1 MKKLLAIGGVAVV
14 GFLVFLMLQLGSS
27 AESAP
32 APAPDPQKPVIE
44 KVTGDKARSAAI
56 PVADQ
61 KPDDGKPKKLD
72 PQSDE
77 FFLQFD
83 EMVPKK
89 LTMAAAPCYTGGINR
104 VGRNQHL
111 KLAYDNVIK
120 DGWVTVANL
129 KKLPDSNLNN
139 PEMEQCMMNAV
150 AATRW
155 RNDALPDG
163 VWGDQLKITPE
174 RGMKKYTKENMEY
187 EGDPNGLP
195 VGKAVMKPNQP
206 PPVSDTATRS
216 GAEAAEAAGR

>member
-1 MKKLLAIGGVAVV
+1 MKKLLAIGGLALV
-14 GFLVFLMLQLGSS
+14 GFLVFLLVQLSSS

-32 APAPDPQKPVIE
+32 APVVAATGPRVESLTGAP
-44 KVTGDKARSAAI
+44 RSAAI
-56 PVADQ
+56 PAVKVAAS
-61 KPDDGKPKKLD
+61 DDKPKKLD
-72 PQSDE
+72 PQSDD

-89 LTMAAAPCYTGGINR
+89 LTMAAAPCYKGGIDR
-104 VGRNQHL
+104 VTMNQHL
-111 KLAYDNVIK
+111 KLSYDNVIK

-139 PEMEQCMMNAV
+139 PAMEACMMNAI
-150 AATRW
+150 AQTRW
-155 RNDALPDG
+155 KNDALPDG

-195 VGKAVMKPNQP
+195 VGKAVMKANQP
-206 PPVSDTATRS
+206 PPVSDSATRT
-216 GAEAAEAAGR
+216 GFEAAAAAGR